1 MNIDMQLNQEI
12 KKISTAL
19 INYIQASRD
28 IIIRK
33 INFKFIEQE
42 KTKILYYT
50 GVEGDFY
57 YQ

>member
-12 KKISTAL
+12 QKISTAL

-42 KTKILYYT
+42 TTRILYYT

-57 YQ
+57 Y